1 MPGYFKKGIRL
12 DRFGDYLG
20 TKTKNIFGTS
30 NTPGSNW
37 VHLKLYHAWIELQT
51 NELYTEFTLL
61 VHDDIEQLE
70 RLAFWSGQLNKD
82 VKKHIQKLKKK
93 TKVENKD
100 KEVKSE

>member
-1 MPGYFKKGIRL
+1 MSSYSKKGIRL

-37 VHLKLYHAWIELQT
+37 VHLKLKDIWIELQT
-51 NELYTEFTLL
+51 NEHDTELTLL

-82 VKKHIQKLKKK
+82 VKKHIKKLKTIKK
-93 TKVENKD
+93 